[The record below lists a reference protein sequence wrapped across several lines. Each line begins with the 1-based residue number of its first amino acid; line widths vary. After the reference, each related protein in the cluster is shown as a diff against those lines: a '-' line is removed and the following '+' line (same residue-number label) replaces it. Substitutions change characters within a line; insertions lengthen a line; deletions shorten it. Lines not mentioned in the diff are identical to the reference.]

1 MKLYFCELCNYETK
15 IKTHFFRH
23 LNTKKHLDNQ
33 GKLGVLKENDKKYK
47 IFPHFPSQTPH
58 FPSQTP
64 HFPSQTPHFSSQT
77 HQEFSVKN
85 GEKVAQK
92 LKEIGNEKVF
102 NCIYCDKSFTR
113 EDNLSRHM
121 NYYCLK
127 KDEKKKSDNEKITKL
142 EIENAKANKKLDEY
156 QKEKEKLYT
165 HIEKL
170 LDRVGNTNITH
181 NTTNN
186 LDVSQTQN
194 NVNINNFGDE
204 NLDMLTNK
212 FLNNMIKFPFSAIPK
227 MIKKIHFNDS
237 YPQNKNIRMLNKK
250 DNKVQIRKN
259 NQWEYVNK
267 KNTFKKLIDDN
278 NYQLEKYYQDNKDIY
293 PDLYTKRFNIFQEK
307 LTSNDKDLLNE
318 VNDDTELIFWNNM

>member
-1 MKLYFCELCNYETK
+1 MKLYTCKLCNYKTK
-15 IKTHFFRH
+15 IKTHYFRH
-23 LNTKKHLDNQ
+23 LNTKKHLDNE
-33 GKLGVLKENDKKYK
+33 GKLGYIIENDNKYK
-47 IFPHFPSQTPH
+47 IFPHFSSQ
-58 FPSQTP
+58 SP
-64 HFPSQTPHFSSQT
+64 HFPSQTPHFSSQIP
-77 HQEFSVKN
+77 HFSSQNSEKFSVKYVK
-85 GEKVAQK
+85 KVAQK
-92 LKEIGNEKVF
+92 TKEKGNEKMYI
-102 NCIYCDKSFTR
+102 CEYCNKIFSR
-113 EDNLSRHM
+113 EDNLLRHIN
-121 NYYCLK
+121 NYCIK
-127 KDEKKKSDNEKITKL
+127 KDEKSKSDNEKINKL
-142 EIENAKANKKLDEY
+142 QLINAEACKKIDEY
-156 QKEKEKLYT
+156 QREKEKLYNQ
-165 HIEKL
+165 IEQL
-170 LDRVGNTNITH
+170 LDKVGTTNITH

-293 PDLYTKRFNIFQEK
+293 PDLYRKRFNIFQDK

-318 VNDDTELIFWNNM
+318 VNDETELIFWNNM